1 MKEIQ
6 TQRINTYLDALRAY
20 PPEWEALITEKE
32 RYTFGELIEAAERVR
47 KHPKEIEEKQGKRHI
62 HWIQEPTIAHQLIQF
77 LAYGDGNTVPVIA
90 PSDVKISDELH
101 DVTPPEGAY
110 MGVMTSGTSGRQKV
124 LFRSF
129 ESWHDF
135 FKLQNKIF
143 KMGEGSITFMQGS
156 LAFTGNLNLYMAQ
169 LASGGSVVAADSFD
183 PRLWKRMIE
192 AEQATCV
199 YLIPVKL
206 RALRRIYERE
216 QAVNYRIISFVSGS
230 QSMGGAEA
238 VQFKKAF
245 PEAEITLYY
254 GASELN
260 YITYIRGSEMK
271 EDTTLVGR
279 AFPEVDVW
287 IENDHFHVK
296 TRYGILGI
304 GNDAV
309 IGDCG
314 HTDAE
319 GLFYFDG
326 RDDDICNI
334 NGRKVSSL
342 RIEEAVRT
350 FPGVAETA
358 VKAVHEHG
366 RDYLK
371 VWIVWEKEAEREE
384 IAGSDSG
391 KCGCTNMAIR
401 EFLAGKLADYEIPRE
416 FVFLKEFPKTESGK
430 IRKKEL

>member
-90 PSDVKISDELH
+90 PSDVKISDELR

-192 AEQATCV
+192 AEQATSV

-238 VQFKKAF
+238 VQFKKTF

-260 YITYIRGSEMK
+260 YITYIHGSEMK

-342 RIEEAVRT
+342 RVEEADIS
-350 FPGVAETA
+350 GS
-358 VKAVHEHG
+358 G
-366 RDYLK
+366 RD
-371 VWIVWEKEAEREE
+371 
-384 IAGSDSG
+384 GSEGS
-391 KCGCTNMAIR
+391 
-401 EFLAGKLADYEIPRE
+401 P
-416 FVFLKEFPKTESGK
+416 
-430 IRKKEL
+430 